1 MQKFVCNV
9 DMKQSLFLNYVLVYF
24 FNEKYIRILLVVD
37 FQVCYTKSK
46 KILKLSLD
54 FSFGVFIYFYYQN

>member
-1 MQKFVCNV
+1 MQCRYETKFVFKLCTGI
-9 DMKQSLFLNYVLVYF
+9 
-24 FNEKYIRILLVVD
+24 FNEKFIKILLVVD

>member
-24 FNEKYIRILLVVD
+24 FFNKKYIRILLVVD
-37 FQVCYTKSK
+37 FQICYTKSK

-54 FSFGVFIYFYYQN
+54 FSFVFF